1 MGCEGEHS
9 VILINMFNKRTRT
22 MNQTNFKIRTDRE
35 IGARICAQREDKDM
49 TQDQLGMAL
58 EHPVSCEQIDSYEK
72 ADAPIS
78 ASCLMEIAIA
88 LETPIAYFFIGGQGR
103 IGRTDNIPFSTLRED
118 KFICAIR
125 GLNMDQQKAVMGFLQ
140 NWPATGFCG

>member
-1 MGCEGEHS
+1 
-9 VILINMFNKRTRT
+9 

-35 IGARICAQREDKDM
+35 IGARIRSQREDKGM
-49 TQDQLGMAL
+49 TQDQLGATL
-58 EHPVSCEQIDSYEK
+58 EHRVSGKEIDSYEK

-78 ASCLMEIAIA
+78 AARLMEIAVA
-88 LETPIAYFFIGGQGR
+88 LETPIAYFFIAGQGR
-103 IGRTDNIPFSTLRED
+103 TGRTDNIPFSTLRED

>member
-1 MGCEGEHS
+1 M
-9 VILINMFNKRTRT
+9 NQDKTRT
-22 MNQTNFKIRTDRE
+22 NRE
-35 IGARICAQREDKDM
+35 IGARIRSQREDKDM

-58 EHPVSCEQIDSYEK
+58 EHPVSREKIDSYEK
-72 ADAPIS
+72 TESPIS
-78 ASCLMEIAIA
+78 AARLMEIAIA
-88 LETPIAYFFIGGQGR
+88 LEAPIAYFFTDGQGR

-140 NWPATGFCG
+140 SWPPTGFCG